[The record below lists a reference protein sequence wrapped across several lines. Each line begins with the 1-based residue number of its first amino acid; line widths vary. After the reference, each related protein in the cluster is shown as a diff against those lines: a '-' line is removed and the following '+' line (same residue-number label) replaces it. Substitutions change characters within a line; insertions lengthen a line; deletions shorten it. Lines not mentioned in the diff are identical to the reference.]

1 MFLSDCVCVYKD
13 AVYIELAGSHALE
26 DEGATPTNAMVAM
39 VTSMQGA
46 ELPLDSK
53 MEHATVSLLKVYIH
67 TTKVSWVYSQLRCF
81 IGLGTTITYT
91 HMHMHFKNKNKIY
104 LYFRT
109 RVLF

>member
-53 MEHATVSLLKVYIH
+53 MEHAAVSLLKVYN
-67 TTKVSWVYSQLRCF
+67 
-81 IGLGTTITYT
+81 TYT
-91 HMHMHFKNKNKIY
+91 LPKF
-104 LYFRT
+104 LGST
-109 RVLF
+109 RSFSAS